1 MCPKDWALIHVFNRA
16 RIFFM
21 VLKKPLGL
29 GWSSWA
35 CCQLRYREAFKDV
48 ADLPAQPSH
57 IHSVSVRSHR
67 DQDV

>member
-16 RIFFM
+16 RIFLM

-48 ADLPAQPSH
+48 ADLLLNQL
-57 IHSVSVRSHR
+57 RSAP
-67 DQDV
+67 